1 MPKGKSNAIGSGMK
15 LIACS
20 VEIPLVKR
28 IDELAKRD
36 GITRAT
42 WIREAIIDAARGEKK
57 FQRTSVIKETVIPLR
72 VSGYHGTDP
81 KQEAASA

>member
-1 MPKGKSNAIGSGMK
+1 MAKGKSNAIGSGMK

-42 WIREAIIDAARGEKK
+42 WLREAIIEAARGEKK
-57 FQRTSVIKETVIPLR
+57 FQRTPVLKETVIPF
-72 VSGYHGTDP
+72 STGGSHGIGP
-81 KQEAASA
+81 ELEAQA